1 LQDFGDCVQSSQI
14 GPHLVQP
21 SSASAMA
28 ITLDINSSRRISAN
42 LSPKRWDHGP
52 QVRHFQAKAAAF
64 DQSPRRRCSLRRNGH
79 YNAPTTIT
87 GEEPAFMQQQPQAAE
102 FGIAEANRV
111 LGEVFAPWVQDLNL
125 SIEGFD
131 FAPPA
136 NAADWQ
142 PGAIL
147 RMPFSERLCR
157 NGGIVCGQALM
168 AFADTSMVIANLA
181 ANKGYRPMTTVDQTT
196 HFMRAVTASD
206 VLADARVV
214 RLGRTMSFGRVTL
227 LGATDN
233 KPVAMVS
240 SAFAMLPS

>member
-1 LQDFGDCVQSSQI
+1 
-14 GPHLVQP
+14 
-21 SSASAMA
+21 
-28 ITLDINSSRRISAN
+28 
-42 LSPKRWDHGP
+42 
-52 QVRHFQAKAAAF
+52 
-64 DQSPRRRCSLRRNGH
+64 
-79 YNAPTTIT
+79 
-87 GEEPAFMQQQPQAAE
+87 MQQQPQAAE

-181 ANKGYRPMTTVDQTT
+181 SNKGYRPMTTVDQTT

>member
-1 LQDFGDCVQSSQI
+1 MQQE
-14 GPHLVQP
+14 
-21 SSASAMA
+21 
-28 ITLDINSSRRISAN
+28 
-42 LSPKRWDHGP
+42 P
-52 QVRHFQAKAAAF
+52 QAAAF
-64 DQSPRRRCSLRRNGH
+64 
-79 YNAPTTIT
+79 
-87 GEEPAFMQQQPQAAE
+87 
-102 FGIAEANRV
+102 GIADARRV
-111 LGEVFAPWVQDLNL
+111 LGEVFAPWVMDLNL
-125 SIEGFD
+125 SIESFD
-131 FAPPA
+131 LAPPA

-168 AFADTSMVIANLA
+168 AFADTAMVIANLA
-181 ANKGYRPMTTVDQTT
+181 ANKAYRPMTTVDQTT

>member
-1 LQDFGDCVQSSQI
+1 MQEQQS
-14 GPHLVQP
+14 
-21 SSASAMA
+21 
-28 ITLDINSSRRISAN
+28 
-42 LSPKRWDHGP
+42 
-52 QVRHFQAKAAAF
+52 
-64 DQSPRRRCSLRRNGH
+64 
-79 YNAPTTIT
+79 
-87 GEEPAFMQQQPQAAE
+87 AE
-102 FGIAEANRV
+102 FGIAEAKRV